1 MLLNTKGTGINFINK
16 ERISGYLCM
25 VTSSHGCNIHTLYM
39 DYWQGLHIK
48 QRSCLLSEKDFSD
61 CVICIWRLSMY
72 GAFALEYARANF
84 YLRCQTFQVN
94 LAMLNNLAMPGP
106 QVTPSW
112 VKQERAWLTVLKK
125 SVGSQGLSRYNFNP
139 VTTRFLNSLVNSSA
153 ETLAAYITFS
163 LLSVTLFSY
172 EWFEMWAC
180 NIADWWSLKKARY
193 QV

>member
-94 LAMLNNLAMPGP
+94 LAMLNNLTMPGP

-125 SVGSQGLSRYNFNP
+125 SVGTRYNFNPLGFWTAWLPKMLRHLSRYNFNP
-139 VTTRFLNSLVNSSA
+139 LGFWTAWLPQMLRH
-153 ETLAAYITFS
+153 
-163 LLSVTLFSY
+163 
-172 EWFEMWAC
+172 
-180 NIADWWSLKKARY
+180 
-193 QV
+193 